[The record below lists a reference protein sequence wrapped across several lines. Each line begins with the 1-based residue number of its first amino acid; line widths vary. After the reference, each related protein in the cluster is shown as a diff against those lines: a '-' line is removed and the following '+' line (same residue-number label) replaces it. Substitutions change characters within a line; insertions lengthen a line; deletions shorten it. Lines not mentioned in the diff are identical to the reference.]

1 MSEPG
6 SRTEVLKRAY
16 LEMQALRAELRE
28 LREARSE
35 PIAVIGMACRMPGGV
50 TSPED
55 LWSLLRDGRDA
66 ITTVPPDRW
75 DVGAYYDPNPDVPG
89 KMYTRYGGFLDGVED
104 FDAQFFGITPK
115 EASSMDP
122 QQRMLLEV
130 AWEALENAG
139 RPPDQLVGSRTGVY
153 VGLCSSDYFQ
163 RLFARDA
170 VDLDAYMASGG
181 AHSVG
186 AGRISY
192 ILGLQGPCIAL
203 DTACSSSLVT
213 AHLAVQ
219 SLRAR

>member
-1 MSEPG
+1 
-6 SRTEVLKRAY
+6 
-16 LEMQALRAELRE
+16 
-28 LREARSE
+28 
-35 PIAVIGMACRMPGGV
+35 
-50 TSPED
+50 
-55 LWSLLRDGRDA
+55 
-66 ITTVPPDRW
+66 
-75 DVGAYYDPNPDVPG
+75 
-89 KMYTRYGGFLDGVED
+89 
-104 FDAQFFGITPK
+104 
-115 EASSMDP
+115 MDP

-139 RPPDQLVGSRTGVY
+139 RPPDQLAGSRTGVY

-219 SLRAR
+219 SLRARECDLALAGGANLILAPELNIVFSAPRHAGS